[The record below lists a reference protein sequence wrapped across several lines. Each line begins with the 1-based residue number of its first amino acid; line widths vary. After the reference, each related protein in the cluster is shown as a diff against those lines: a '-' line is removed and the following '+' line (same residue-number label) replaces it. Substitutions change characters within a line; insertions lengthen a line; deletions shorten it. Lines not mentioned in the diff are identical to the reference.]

1 MPLTQVVRG
10 GLSADA
16 IDATKLADD
25 SIDSEHIVDGS
36 VDHAHLSTDCVDGD
50 NIQDDAV
57 DSEHINDGAIDL
69 AHMSVNSVDS
79 DQYVDGSIDHVHLSN
94 DCVDGDNIAH
104 GADLPNGVLAA
115 TQSSGDNTRKLATT
129 AFVQTALGTVD
140 VGQIETDQT
149 FSANK
154 TLTGS
159 KNFLMAGD
167 ISLNSGVTL
176 EVGANAKLIIVG

>member
-1 MPLTQVVRG
+1 MPLTQVSGG
-10 GLSADA
+10 GLADNSVNAAKIATGAVTVADIPDGEITHAKMANDA
-16 IDATKLADD
+16 I
-25 SIDSEHIVDGS
+25 
-36 VDHAHLSTDCVDGD
+36 DGD
-50 NIQDDAV
+50 NIVDDVA
-57 DSEHINDGAIDL
+57 
-69 AHMSVNSVDS
+69 
-79 DQYVDGSIDHVHLSN
+79 
-94 DCVDGDNIAH
+94 
-104 GADLPNGVLAA
+104 LPGNPTTT
-115 TQSSGDNTRKLATT
+115 TQSSGNNTTRIATT

>member
-1 MPLTQVVRG
+1 MPLTQVQTG
-10 GLSADA
+10 GLSTGSVSADA
-16 IDATKLADD
+16 IATGAITVADIPDSEITHAKMAND
-25 SIDSEHIVDGS
+25 SI
-36 VDHAHLSTDCVDGD
+36 DGD
-50 NIQDDAV
+50 NIVDDVA
-57 DSEHINDGAIDL
+57 
-69 AHMSVNSVDS
+69 
-79 DQYVDGSIDHVHLSN
+79 
-94 DCVDGDNIAH
+94 
-104 GADLPNGVLAA
+104 LPGNPTTT
-115 TQSSGDNTRKLATT
+115 TQSSGNNTTRIATT

>member
-1 MPLTQVVRG
+1 MPLTQVQTSGIATGAVTADIIATGAVTVADIPDGEITNAKIGDGEIQG
-10 GLSADA
+10 G
-16 IDATKLADD
+16 KL
-25 SIDSEHIVDGS
+25 H
-36 VDHAHLSTDCVDGD
+36 ST
-50 NIQDDAV
+50 
-57 DSEHINDGAIDL
+57 IDL
-69 AHMSVNSVDS
+69 PD
-79 DQYVDGSIDHVHLSN
+79 
-94 DCVDGDNIAH
+94 
-104 GADLPNGVLAA
+104 AA
-115 TQSSGDNTRKLATT
+115 TAHTQTAGTNNTTIATT

-176 EVGANAKLIIVG
+176 EVGENAKLIIVG

>member
-1 MPLTQVVRG
+1 MPLTQVRTG
-10 GLSADA
+10 GLAPSAVTA
-16 IDATKLADD
+16 EIIA
-25 SIDSEHIVDGS
+25 V
-36 VDHAHLSTDCVDGD
+36 
-50 NIQDDAV
+50 DAV
-57 DSEHINDGAIDL
+57 T
-69 AHMSVNSVDS
+69 V
-79 DQYVDGSIDHVHLSN
+79 
-94 DCVDGDNIAH
+94 
-104 GADLPNGVLAA
+104 ADIPNGEITGAKLHSTVDIPDAA
-115 TQSSGDNTRKLATT
+115 TAHTQASGTNNTTIATT

-176 EVGANAKLIIVG
+176 EVGENAKLIIVG

>member
-1 MPLTQVVRG
+1 MPLTQVQTG
-10 GLSADA
+10 GLGTGSVSADA
-16 IDATKLADD
+16 IAT
-25 SIDSEHIVDGS
+25 
-36 VDHAHLSTDCVDGD
+36 
-50 NIQDDAV
+50 
-57 DSEHINDGAIDL
+57 GAITVADIP
-69 AHMSVNSVDS
+69 
-79 DQYVDGSIDHVHLSN
+79 DGEITN
-94 DCVDGDNIAH
+94 AKIGDGEIQGGKLH
-104 GADLPNGVLAA
+104 STIDLPDNA
-115 TQSSGDNTRKLATT
+115 TAHTQTSGTDNTTIATT

-176 EVGANAKLIIVG
+176 EVGENAKLIIVG

>member
-1 MPLTQVVRG
+1 MAGLSKVKTG
-10 GLSADA
+10 GLATGCVSADA
-16 IDATKLADD
+16 IAT
-25 SIDSEHIVDGS
+25 
-36 VDHAHLSTDCVDGD
+36 
-50 NIQDDAV
+50 
-57 DSEHINDGAIDL
+57 GAITVADIP
-69 AHMSVNSVDS
+69 
-79 DQYVDGSIDHVHLSN
+79 DGEITN
-94 DCVDGDNIAH
+94 AKIGDGEIQGGKLH
-104 GADLPNGVLAA
+104 STVDLPDAA
-115 TQSSGDNTRKLATT
+115 TAHTQTSGTNNTTIATT

>member
-1 MPLTQVVRG
+1 MPLTQVSGG
-10 GLSADA
+10 GLADNSVNAAKIATDA
-16 IDATKLADD
+16 ITVADIPDGEITNAKIGDGEIQGGKL
-25 SIDSEHIVDGS
+25 H
-36 VDHAHLSTDCVDGD
+36 ST
-50 NIQDDAV
+50 
-57 DSEHINDGAIDL
+57 IDL
-69 AHMSVNSVDS
+69 PD
-79 DQYVDGSIDHVHLSN
+79 
-94 DCVDGDNIAH
+94 
-104 GADLPNGVLAA
+104 AA
-115 TQSSGDNTRKLATT
+115 TAHTQNSGTNNTTIATT

-149 FSANK
+149 FTANK